1 MSMENLNPND
11 YKRIVILTG
20 AGISA
25 ESGIRTFRD
34 SGGLWENYPFEEV
47 ATPDAFHRDPH
58 KVWRFYSHR
67 RHQAGLASPNRAHEA
82 LVEFARKINPHTY
95 LITQNVDYLHQRAG
109 ENILRPHCMHGS
121 LHQSRCTECQKVY
134 PDEIAY
140 YDEEGRF
147 NPKNSGLFSLPPE
160 GAISIKTLKISEE
173 LPLSPCCE
181 AILRPHIVWFGEVPF
196 HLEEIFRRLE
206 NCELFISIGTSG
218 QVYPA
223 AGFIQMA
230 KSHGARTVLINQEP
244 HHHNPHVDQFLEG
257 MAGEIV
263 PKFFRTA

>member
-1 MSMENLNPND
+1 MENLNPNN

-34 SGGLWENYPFEEV
+34 SGGLWEKYPVEEV
-47 ATPDAFHRDPH
+47 ATPEAFHRDPH

-67 RHQAGLASPNRAHEA
+67 RLQAGLASPNKAHQA
-82 LVEFARKINPHTY
+82 LVDFARQINPY
-95 LITQNVDYLHQRAG
+95 VFLITQNVDYLHHRAG
-109 ENILRPHCMHGS
+109 METLFPHCMHGS
-121 LHQSRCTECQKVY
+121 LHQSRCTGCQKVY
-134 PDEIAY
+134 LDEIAY
-140 YDEEGRF
+140 FDENGLF
-147 NPKNSGLFSLPPE
+147 NPQESHLFKIPQEGSLSVD
-160 GAISIKTLKISEE
+160 ALKISDD

-181 AILRPHIVWFGEVPF
+181 ALLRPNIVWFGEVPF
-196 HLEEIFRRLE
+196 YLEEIFQRLE

-223 AGFIQMA
+223 AGFLETA

-257 MAGEIV
+257 SAGEVV
-263 PKFFRTA
+263 PKFFKTN